1 MLLLQFATCFDLE
14 SHHLEKVA
22 QSTELKGWV
31 LSFEEIK
38 FL

>member
-14 SHHLEKVA
+14 GRRLEKVA
-22 QSTELKGWV
+22 QNTELKDWV
-31 LSFEEIK
+31 LSFKEIK